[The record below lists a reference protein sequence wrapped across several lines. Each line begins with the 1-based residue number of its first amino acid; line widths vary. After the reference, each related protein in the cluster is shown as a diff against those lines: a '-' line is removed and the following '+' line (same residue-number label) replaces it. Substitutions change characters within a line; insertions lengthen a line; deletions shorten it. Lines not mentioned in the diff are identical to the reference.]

1 MIKKLMSMNELD
13 AVSGGT
19 WKEYD
24 EIADLLPTI
33 PEKWQ
38 DNKGLT
44 YDGFRR
50 MTPEEVQK
58 WLNEKLN
65 IWAVIDTGSKWNP
78 SPIAGAK
85 NTYNKFGK
93 SLTHS
98 KVIAEIHNYLG
109 K

>member
-1 MIKKLMSMNELD
+1 MTYEMLSMEQLD

-78 SPIAGAK
+78 SPRAGAK

-98 KVIAEIHNYLG
+98 KVIAEIHNFLG